1 MIQKSFS
8 EISTEIDNLDKKL
21 SEFSKKLNQ
30 HNNQYT
36 ILSFRKEL
44 DDILDQRLVLM
55 SQRDQIVKELEKLVE
70 VETEVEYA
78 K

>member
-1 MIQKSFS
+1 MVTKSFS
-8 EISTEIDNLDKKL
+8 KITSEIEDLDKKL

-30 HNNQYT
+30 HNNQFT

-44 DDILDQRLVLM
+44 NDILDKRLILM

-70 VETEVEYA
+70 KETEVEYV